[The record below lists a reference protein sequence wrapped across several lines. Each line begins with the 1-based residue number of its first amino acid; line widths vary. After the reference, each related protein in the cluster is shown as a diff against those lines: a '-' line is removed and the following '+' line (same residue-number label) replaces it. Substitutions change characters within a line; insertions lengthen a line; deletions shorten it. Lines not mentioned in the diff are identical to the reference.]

1 MAGRQACKAEIGV
14 NSGGSQVKELILA
27 LAQENLYVL
36 LSGTCPASSVQG
48 GSVEMILEMP
58 A

>member
-1 MAGRQACKAEIGV
+1 MAGRQACKAETGV
-14 NSGGSQVKELILA
+14 NSGGSQVKELVPA
-27 LAQENLYVL
+27 LAQENLYFL

-58 A
+58 V